1 MKTMLL
7 AFIFQLSLI
16 ASAQNLDVEP
26 IKRNISKGE
35 AEGYMIFMQHAKKK
49 DIEKKWRNYVFQS
62 AKRTSKRDSIR
73 PEYKL
78 IKDEYFAKNFTI
90 NQIHSDPIT
99 IIANITSTSNGVRL
113 SAFFEID
120 NKFVGSQSKDDH
132 QLSATAFMRE
142 FALDREKERQSG
154 VVLNEQKNLKALEK
168 QNRRLQRDRD
178 KQEKSIARNKVDI
191 INKQSQQRTNQNDQ
205 EITNKRILELKQTL
219 NSLEKQSDGYAEFE
233 KRLKSEEKKLKSL
246 FSQAQKLQR
255 DIVRNQQ
262 SIRKSEEVISEN
274 LSRQKEIQLKI
285 DQQNALLQEE
295 QNKLLQIK

>member
-16 ASAQNLDVEP
+16 ASAQNLDVGP

-62 AKRTSKRDSIR
+62 AKRASKRDSIR

-78 IKDEYFAKNFTI
+78 IKDEYVAKNFTI
-90 NQIHSDPIT
+90 SQIHSDPIT